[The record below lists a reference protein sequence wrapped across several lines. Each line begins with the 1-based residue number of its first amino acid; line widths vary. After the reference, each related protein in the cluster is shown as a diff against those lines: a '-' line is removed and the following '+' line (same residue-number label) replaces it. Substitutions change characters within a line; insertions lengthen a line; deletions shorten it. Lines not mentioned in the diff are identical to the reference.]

1 MKRIVAKKRYTASD
15 MRAVS
20 DNPEWTKRDFAKAK
34 AFDEVFPTMS
44 KGRKFDVQ
52 DYLKTPDQQAAYLK
66 AAFDSNDTSFI
77 AAAIGDLAKARGVS
91 KFSRETGLS
100 REAIYKTFRVGGN
113 PTLDTL
119 SKATDV
125 LGYRLALVPKD
136 RIVSSAI
143 RHLSG
148 QRATAGRAKKRA

>member
-1 MKRIVAKKRYTASD
+1 

-100 REAIYKTFRVGGN
+100 REAIYKAFCVGGN

-119 SKATDV
+119 TKATDV
-125 LGYRLALVPKD
+125 FGYKLTVVRKD
-136 RIVSSAI
+136 RIVGSSAI
-143 RHLSG
+143 SHLSG
-148 QRATAGRAKKRA
+148 QRTTAAKTKKRA

>member
-1 MKRIVAKKRYTASD
+1 MPLKT
-15 MRAVS
+15 
-20 DNPEWTKRDFAKAK
+20 T
-34 AFDEVFPTMS
+34 
-44 KGRKFDVQ
+44 KFDVQ
-52 DYLKTPDQQAAYLK
+52 DYLKTPDQQAAYLE
-66 AAFDSNDTSFI
+66 AALESDDPSFI

-125 LGYRLALVPKD
+125 LGYKLALVPKG
-136 RIVSSAI
+136 RIAGSSAI
-143 RHLSG
+143 GHVNG
-148 QRATAGRAKKRA
+148 QRATAAKAKKRA